1 MIKGKYKGDTLA
13 IDERGDLLTV
23 TLKRGPVAIC
33 SDVSPTTTLFELE
46 GLLDDYRR
54 ALDVREDK
62 GEL

>member
-1 MIKGKYKGDTLA
+1 MINGKYKGDTLA

-33 SDVSPTTTLFELE
+33 SDVSPTTTLFEL
-46 GLLDDYRR
+46 GSLLEDMHQ
-54 ALDVREDK
+54 ALGVRDK